1 MMEDTDE
8 LAEFRKQWQDE
19 LLQWKGA
26 RKSLSNVELA
36 TELFLK
42 GVASERRGTHYEAL
56 HYYRQAI
63 QLVPDIE
70 SQLSEE
76 QHILPLLPEDY
87 SSEEVV
93 DEEGLLPV
101 NQKQAIGSQ
110 RYEYLSQALVQE
122 A

>member
-42 GVASERRGTHYEAL
+42 GVASERRGTHYEGRVLA
-56 HYYRQAI
+56 AI
-63 QLVPDIE
+63 E
-70 SQLSEE
+70 R
-76 QHILPLLPEDY
+76 
-87 SSEEVV
+87 SSKTST
-93 DEEGLLPV
+93 DF
-101 NQKQAIGSQ
+101 
-110 RYEYLSQALVQE
+110 
-122 A
+122 